1 MGKGARPVERDAD
14 EYARRRAHARREG
27 VVDRGGEIGG
37 GVQRD
42 QELVFDEQSKSIRL
56 VVWLDVFLV
65 ASRCRTCLSEAC
77 FQGVKLPGNS
87 KQKQR
92 ESRLKSGW
100 HRGYILTLVR
110 VLRNPRRGMAN
121 TLVEYDSMSR
131 RAGKSKVVGVQ
142 VFRGVDFNDWLRLFM
157 QVRFTMCF
165 VFRWPDMIFQYA
177 FLLTKRGQY
186 EIADEVLRHIL
197 VSNAYQSR
205 ERQDSIR
212 LALISKLYHL
222 YNIQG
227 LMTDVSMCYSC
238 WTAYRSCRA
247 CSETDN
253 NPPV

>member
-1 MGKGARPVERDAD
+1 
-14 EYARRRAHARREG
+14 
-27 VVDRGGEIGG
+27 
-37 GVQRD
+37 
-42 QELVFDEQSKSIRL
+42 
-56 VVWLDVFLV
+56 
-65 ASRCRTCLSEAC
+65 
-77 FQGVKLPGNS
+77 
-87 KQKQR
+87 
-92 ESRLKSGW
+92 
-100 HRGYILTLVR
+100 
-110 VLRNPRRGMAN
+110 
-121 TLVEYDSMSR
+121 MSR

-157 QVRFTMCF
+157 QVRFTMRF
-165 VFRWPDMIFQYA
+165 VFRSPDMIFQYA

-238 WTAYRSCRA
+238 WTAYGSCRA